1 MIRVLSDLLF
11 CSKTNDWRIHAYI
24 CCRTTLF
31 LGPPGCGKT
40 TLLKALPGKLSK
52 SLKVAGEVS
61 YNGYKLEEFIPQKTS
76 AYISQNDIH
85 IPEMTVRE
93 TLDFSARCQGV
104 GSRAEIMIE
113 VSRREKQ
120 SGIVPDPDADIYMK
134 AISVEGQKTTLQT
147 DYILKYSFNIS
158 DIDLPWLDICAY
170 TLIGDAMR
178 RGISG
183 GQKKRLTTGK
193 IVYHGPCSHV
203 LEFFEDC
210 GFRCSERIGV
220 ADFLQEVISKKD
232 PAQYCTKPNNLA
244 ITFLLTC
251 FPRNSRNRLLVPI
264 SLFSALIWTSLTYYV
279 IGYSPEAGRFFLQF
293 ILFLALHLAATSMFC
308 FVASVFRAAVAS
320 TTAGSLFVLFVLL
333 FSGFIIPKSSMPT
346 WLKWGFWVSPL
357 TYGEVGLALNEF
369 LAPRWQKVSI

>member
-1 MIRVLSDLLF
+1 MAQLVGNDEIQSLRVELAEIGRSLIWGHRFSAIALVSEAFQDCAKLPGLKSQEAKITIIDDVSGIIKPGRCVRSSVLSFFTKGLFRSLGIPNLHYLILLLIF
-11 CSKTNDWRIHAYI
+11 AAGQLC
-24 CCRTTLF
+24 F
-31 LGPPGCGKT
+31 LVPPGCRKT
-40 TLLKALPGKLSK
+40 TLLKALSGKLSK

-61 YNGYKLEEFIPQKTS
+61 YNGYKLKEFIPQKTS
-76 AYISQNDIH
+76 VYISQNDLH

-93 TLDFSARCQGV
+93 TLDFSARCQGI

-134 AISVEGQKTTLQT
+134 
-147 DYILKYSFNIS
+147 ILG
-158 DIDLPWLDICAY
+158 LDICAY

-183 GQKKRLTTGK
+183 GQKKRLTTAAPDTFDLFDDIIMMAEGK

-210 GFRCSERIGV
+210 GFRCFERIGV

-232 PAQYCTKPNNLA
+232 QAQYCTKPNNLA

-251 FPRNSRNRLLVPI
+251 FPRNSSNRLLLVIIAPSI
-264 SLFSALIWTSLTYYV
+264 IILCSLLS
-279 IGYSPEAGRFFLQF
+279 
-293 ILFLALHLAATSMFC
+293 LHLS
-308 FVASVFRAAVAS
+308 
-320 TTAGSLFVLFVLL
+320 
-333 FSGFIIPKSSMPT
+333 
-346 WLKWGFWVSPL
+346 
-357 TYGEVGLALNEF
+357 
-369 LAPRWQKVSI
+369 Q